1 MLERIK
7 TSADLKQL
15 NQTELDELCS
25 EIRHELIHTV
35 SENGGHLASNL
46 GIVELTVALHRVYDT
61 PKDKIVF
68 DVGHQSYVHKMITG
82 RYEQF
87 RTLRQHGGLSG
98 FPKRGESEYDSFDTG
113 HASTAISAALG
124 LARARD
130 YQQED
135 YRVIALVGDGAMTGG
150 MCYEALNDAGN
161 AGTQLTVILNDN
173 EMSIAPNV
181 GALSSYLTHLRISAG
196 WQSAKQHVRHISG
209 IPVIGRSLYK
219 VIHGFK
225 RILKSVIMKNMDLG
239 FFEALGFQYYG
250 PIDGHD
256 LKSLE
261 ETLTQVKMYK
271 GPCVI
276 HVMTKKGYGYEQAEK
291 KPEKFH
297 GTPPFYIETG
307 NRMIEPEVP
316 SAGHRMAD
324 HLSAMAKEDPRIV
337 AITAAMPLGTGLDH
351 FAEKI
356 PDRMIDVGIAEEHA
370 ATMAAGLAAGGMRP
384 YFAVYS
390 SFFQRC
396 YDQMIHDVCMQHL
409 PVVFLLDRSGIG
421 GEDGQTH
428 HGVFDFAALLPVPGM
443 TVLAPCDAD
452 ELCRMLSWT
461 LLQDGPVAIRYGKSG
476 SILSGIHHDKPFQP
490 GRWEVLQSGKDLALL
505 ATGSMV
511 RHALNIAGLL
521 KKYHLNAEV
530 VNCSSVKPADEAYLR
545 AHDPG
550 KPFVTLEEHRITGGF
565 GEFITEQCRMLGC
578 RLPDDCIGIP
588 DCFIEHGNHE
598 QLLEDA
604 GISEGQ
610 VVARILERL
619 GRETD

>member
-307 NRMIEPEVP
+307 NRMKEPEVP

-428 HGVFDFAALLPVPGM
+428 HCVFDFAALLPVPGM

-461 LLQDGPVAIRYGKSG
+461 LP
-476 SILSGIHHDKPFQP
+476 
-490 GRWEVLQSGKDLALL
+490 
-505 ATGSMV
+505 
-511 RHALNIAGLL
+511 
-521 KKYHLNAEV
+521 
-530 VNCSSVKPADEAYLR
+530 
-545 AHDPG
+545 
-550 KPFVTLEEHRITGGF
+550 
-565 GEFITEQCRMLGC
+565 EFITTNRSS
-578 RLPDDCIGIP
+578 P
-588 DCFIEHGNHE
+588 
-598 QLLEDA
+598 A
-604 GISEGQ
+604 GGKSCSPERISRCWQ
-610 VVARILERL
+610 
-619 GRETD
+619 REAWSAMP